1 MADYSKRT
9 HASQYNSAVA
19 SGFACDFQHV
29 TGSAGDF
36 QEIPAGS
43 VITLMSINIA
53 PQSGYVQLF
62 CGSDMVM
69 QALTPRDYKMNW
81 YAYAP
86 VKVDIPDTNADVTI
100 YFAVPAKGQSAGQ

>member
-1 MADYSKRT
+1 MADFSKRT

-29 TGSAGDF
+29 TGSAGNF

-43 VITLMSINIA
+43 VITLLSINVA
-53 PQSGYVQLF
+53 PGSGTVQLF

-69 QALTPRDYKMNW
+69 QGSTARDYKMNW
-81 YAYAP
+81 YAYAA
-86 VKVDIPDTNADVTI
+86 VRVDIPDTTADVTI
-100 YFAVPAKGQSAGQ
+100 YFATPAKGQTAGQ